1 MASPPDFMSAAASDS
16 VAARPAANDDGAAPA
31 VAVGRDPGLTAITAL
46 PQPPARRAWADTIG
60 VRWWNASTDNL
71 RGSIILLVAI
81 VSFTAMTILF
91 KIAGERIPLVE
102 ILTIRQLVMQA
113 LIMPFSIGDFPLV
126 LRTHRPL
133 LQIVR
138 GLLQLGAM
146 VLTFAA
152 IIELPLALSTMISFS
167 YALFVTIGAGVLL
180 KEKVGIG
187 RWLATA
193 IGFIG
198 VAIMLR
204 PSAGASLGY
213 SFLAIIGAVFAAASA
228 VSLRV
233 VPGAERADTILTYQ
247 ALVLLAALAVPT
259 ALVWVT
265 PTSEELIILLLVGV
279 TGTIGQWLL
288 TVAYKTAEAAALA
301 PLDFV
306 RLLLTVMG
314 GFIVFG
320 ESLDAWEI
328 GGGIILIGAAAYT
341 FRTNARGPRR

>member
-1 MASPPDFMSAAASDS
+1 MI
-16 VAARPAANDDGAAPA
+16 GA
-31 VAVGRDPGLTAITAL
+31 
-46 PQPPARRAWADTIG
+46 
-60 VRWWNASTDNL
+60 RWWNASTDNL

-81 VSFTAMTILF
+81 VSFKAMTILF

-126 LRTHRPL
+126 LRTHRPM
-133 LQIVR
+133 LQILR

-193 IGFIG
+193 IGFLG

-213 SFLAIIGAVFAAASA
+213 SLLAIVGAVFAAASA

-265 PTSEELIILLLVGV
+265 PTPEELIILLLVGV

-328 GGGIILIGAAAYT
+328 AGGIILIGAAAYT
-341 FRTNARGPRR
+341 FRTNARD